1 MMIYRQRRHSHV
13 GRPQVDIVSAS
24 YPFYSVYIVDIAMLA
39 IQSIGYR
46 VNIVPLLSSLHR
58 RHRNDRWPTSSRRH
72 RVSIIPLISFL
83 HHWHRNYYI
92 RIYMYIISIL
102 YLLSFVVWLGSI
114 IVAKFKFATKHISC
128 GKYNFFML
136 KIAEMNNNN
145 RLVRNCYVRE

>member
-24 YPFYSVYIVDIAMLA
+24 YPFYSVYIADIAMLA

-46 VNIVPLLSSLHR
+46 VNIVP
-58 RHRNDRWPTSSRRH
+58 
-72 RVSIIPLISFL
+72 F
-83 HHWHRNYYI
+83 
-92 RIYMYIISIL
+92 
-102 YLLSFVVWLGSI
+102 YLLYIDDIAMMADIESTTSCQHYTPNIFFTSLTSQLLHSNLHLYHIYTVSFIFCCQARI
-114 IVAKFKFATKHISC
+114 IVAKFEFATNISC

-136 KIAEMNNNN
+136 KIAEMNNSN

>member
-1 MMIYRQRRHSHV
+1 MRYVRCMMIYRQRRHSHV

-102 YLLSFVVWLGSI
+102 YLLSFVVWLGSSSQSLSLPQNIYLVGSTIFSCWKLQKWTI
-114 IVAKFKFATKHISC
+114 IID
-128 GKYNFFML
+128 L
-136 KIAEMNNNN
+136 
-145 RLVRNCYVRE
+145 

>member
-72 RVSIIPLISFL
+72 RVSIIPLISFFTSL
-83 HHWHRNYYI
+83 T
-92 RIYMYIISIL
+92 SQIL
-102 YLLSFVVWLGSI
+102 YSNLHVYHIYTVPFIFCCLARI

>member
-1 MMIYRQRRHSHV
+1 MRYIRCMMIYRQRRHSHV

-58 RHRNDRWPTSSRRH
+58 RHRNDGRH
-72 RVSIIPLISFL
+72 RVTSLTSQLLYSNLHVYHIYTVSFIFCCL
-83 HHWHRNYYI
+83 AR
-92 RIYMYIISIL
+92 
-102 YLLSFVVWLGSI
+102 I